1 MAKKNKGKIIPM
13 LSPESY
19 IRTKARSL
27 PIYECVINADW
38 QESKS
43 VLLTVARKHTTG
55 NITACYYFV
64 DLMCLG
70 VKNTHY
76 VFNTPAHDYE
86 SAKIEMYEDFGR
98 EKIDYALA
106 HNIVYASIEF
116 AEDYGFKPHSKFTS
130 LTRFVLEE
138 DTDDIELIDIECGEN
153 GKPLYI
159 RSPYE
164 SEHQANEIIS
174 QLEKTA
180 GTDNFSFF
188 TEVDDFTE
196 DDYDEIDDDNLA
208 QELEDN
214 KKVFSKLYPRLNSLN
229 TNEMRQVGEAANF
242 IFEELTDPGR
252 FDEYY
257 DVFAELLNI
266 EFDDGPLPPELF
278 GLEPEEVLLANS
290 FEEIY
295 YEIFNLTEEK
305 PKKARKLWEGFKDK
319 AGNIASVYY
328 LELMLLIRKEP
339 VLFAEKLTQYYQ
351 MFPEFPLIKL
361 LYLDHKLNS
370 NDEDL
375 IIQDDFYSFNYFYPE
390 RTNIHLLEIFN
401 YMIFLLTLIQHQ
413 NDPSQLDAFHHIIE
427 EMEDI
432 PEKHK
437 LILIIGIMSRK
448 IASVADLLNLN

>member
-13 LSPESY
+13 LSPENY
-19 IRTKARSL
+19 IKAKARSL

-38 QESKS
+38 DETKTAM
-43 VLLTVARKHTTG
+43 VTVARLHVTG
-55 NITACYYFV
+55 NVTACYYMV

-70 VKNTHY
+70 VKETNFL
-76 VFNTPAHDYE
+76 FNVSSHDYNE
-86 SAKIEMYEDFGR
+86 QKIAMYEDLDR
-98 EKIDYALA
+98 ETIEYSLA

-116 AEDYGFKPHSKFTS
+116 AEEYGFKPHKDFTS
-130 LTRFVLEE
+130 VTRFMLEE
-138 DTDDIELIDIECGEN
+138 DSDEIELIDIECGEN
-153 GKPLYI
+153 GKPFYV
-159 RSPYE
+159 RGPYE
-164 SEHQANEIIS
+164 SEHRANEIIS

-180 GTDNFSFF
+180 GAGKYSFISDSDDNTD
-188 TEVDDFTE
+188 DDF
-196 DDYDEIDDDNLA
+196 DEIDDGILA

-214 KKVFSKLYPRLNSLN
+214 KRDFIKLYPRLNSLN

-266 EFDDGPLPPELF
+266 EFDDGPLPPEFF

-305 PKKARKLWEGFKDK
+305 PKKARKLWEVFRDK

-328 LELMLLIRKEP
+328 LELMLLIRKEH

-413 NDPSQLDAFHHIIE
+413 NDPSQLNAFHQIIE

>member
-1 MAKKNKGKIIPM
+1 MAKKNKGKIIQM
-13 LSPESY
+13 LSPENY
-19 IRTKARSL
+19 IRTRARSL
-27 PIYECVINADW
+27 PIFECIVNANW

-43 VLLTVARKHTTG
+43 ALVTVARKHSNG
-55 NITACYYFV
+55 NITAGYYYV

-70 VKNTHY
+70 VKDTVYFFNNT
-76 VFNTPAHDYE
+76 VHDYE

-106 HNIVYASIEF
+106 HNIVYASVEF
-116 AEDYGFKPHSKFTS
+116 AEEYGFKPHNDFISI
-130 LTRFVLEE
+130 TRFVLEE
-138 DTDDIELIDIECGEN
+138 DSDDIEWIDIECGEL
-153 GKPLYI
+153 GKPFYV

-164 SEHQANEIIS
+164 SDHRANEIIR

-180 GTDNFSFF
+180 GAGKYSYISDS
-188 TEVDDFTE
+188 DDFTE
-196 DDYDEIDDDNLA
+196 DDFDEIDDGVLA

-214 KKVFSKLYPRLNSLN
+214 KQDFIKLYPRLNSLN
-229 TNEMRQVGEAANF
+229 ATEMRQVGEAANY

-252 FDEYY
+252 YDEYY
-257 DVFAELLNI
+257 DIFEELLDVD
-266 EFDDGPLPPELF
+266 FDDGPLPPELF

-290 FEEIY
+290 LEESY
-295 YEIFNLTEEK
+295 YEIFNLIEEK
-305 PKKARKLWEGFKDK
+305 PIKARKLWEGFRDK

-339 VLFAEKLTQYYQ
+339 ELFAEKLAQYYQ

-361 LYLDHKLNS
+361 LYLGQKLRS
-370 NDEDL
+370 DDEDL

-413 NDPSQLDAFHHIIE
+413 NDHSQLDAFHHIIE

-437 LILIIGIMSRK
+437 LILIIGIMSKK
-448 IASVADLLNLN
+448 IDSVADLLNLN